1 MVNSFKRTDVATVK
15 DDFAFELIPVPLDM
29 IVLHKDNHH
38 IHIAEEL
45 VEARVLVL
53 YNLVPFKEWVVAAE
67 RDRKSVV

>member
-38 IHIAEEL
+38 IHIAEEP

-53 YNLVPFKEWVVAAE
+53 YNLVPFKEWVGDS
-67 RDRKSVV
+67 R